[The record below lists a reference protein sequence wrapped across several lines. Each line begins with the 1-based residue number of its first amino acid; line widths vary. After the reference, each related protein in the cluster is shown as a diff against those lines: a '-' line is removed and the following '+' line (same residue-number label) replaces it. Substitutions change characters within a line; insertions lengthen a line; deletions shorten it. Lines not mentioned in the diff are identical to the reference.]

1 MKTFKKKFDIQVTNL
16 ISNQEEKLIDC
27 IEK

>member
-1 MKTFKKKFDIQVTNL
+1 MKTYKKKFDIQVTNL